1 MSVDVCLLLLVA
13 VLVVASFLLDL
24 DTFLRDRRM
33 RRPQQWFADFYPAVR
48 IGSTAKLAAA
58 TGLTTRYMRTSS
70 AELMFLIRV
79 TGRRSNRSSTTDTE
93 CNRLTE
99 V

>member
-58 TGLTTRYMRTSS
+58 TGLTTRYMRHVKRGTYVPDPRHWP
-70 AELMFLIRV
+70 AIQQVINNGHRM
-79 TGRRSNRSSTTDTE
+79 
-93 CNRLTE
+93 
-99 V
+99 